1 MLESTLLSVRQPS
14 RRTLTAFRNVFSN
27 VSNPKGR
34 LPALGGH
41 SARILDD
48 KWDLMALRNYEDED
62 RLTSVLRHCFPIL
75 FVVSS
80 KYHFTSARNR
90 LSKDETHKVSDS
102 KDQHRSH
109 LHLRTPPPYRR
120 GRA

>member
-27 VSNPKGR
+27 ASNPKGR
-34 LPALGGH
+34 LSALGGH

-48 KWDLMALRNYEDED
+48 TEDLMALRSYEEED
-62 RLTSVLRHCFPIL
+62 RLTSVLRHCLPIL

-80 KYHFTSARNR
+80 KYHFTSAKNT
-90 LSKDETHKVSDS
+90 LSTDETHNKLDS
-102 KDQHRSH
+102 KNQHRSH
-109 LHLRTPPPYRR
+109 LHLRTPPPYHR